1 MNKKALLAVS
11 IAVLVPLISYFWV
24 KQASESATPI
34 PNHYLPDT
42 VTSRVEKGQMV
53 NDTTWH
59 KVANFHLVNQLGD
72 TVSLYDLQGKLIV
85 MDYFFTSCGS
95 VCPALTKNMRKMQE
109 SFAKGGN
116 TMTPPDSSIVQF
128 ISFTVDPETDSVA
141 RLKKIRRPLWH
152 RSR

>member
-116 TMTPPDSSIVQF
+116 TMTPPDYLL
-128 ISFTVDPETDSVA
+128 SVLQKHSC
-141 RLKKIRRPLWH
+141 RWNRGCL
-152 RSR
+152 